1 MMLAMEVLW
10 NPLLSQAWA
19 RFHHQNAG
27 SLQQAWAYGEALRA
41 LGVEVV
47 RAVALENGQ
56 WRAAAQFIGRRLLG
70 YISLAS
76 CARGPV
82 FDAQTDALWRREF
95 IRRLRTELPVRRL
108 RVPVFSPNQSVLDWD
123 AAQMQGLHRVM
134 TGYST
139 VMIDLRRPAEGL
151 RADMDGKW
159 RNRLVKAEGNANL
172 KVFFQPSR
180 AVSQSLLD
188 EESKQRRSRGFFG
201 LPLEFVNAYIAA
213 HDRPAQAFRVSWAEH
228 NKRLVAGM
236 LFLLHGRVA
245 TYHMGWSDESGR
257 ESNAHNILLWRAMQE
272 LPACGIDSLDMGG
285 VNTQDL
291 AGISRFKLGAG
302 GQVLTLP
309 GTYF

>member
-159 RNRLVKAEGNANL
+159 RNRLVKAETNANL

-188 EESKQRRSRGFFG
+188 EESKQRKSRGFFG
-201 LPLEFVNAYIAA
+201 LPLEFVDAYIAA

-245 TYHMGWSDESGR
+245 TYHMGWSDDSGR

-272 LPACGIDSLDMGG
+272 LPACGIDRLDMGG